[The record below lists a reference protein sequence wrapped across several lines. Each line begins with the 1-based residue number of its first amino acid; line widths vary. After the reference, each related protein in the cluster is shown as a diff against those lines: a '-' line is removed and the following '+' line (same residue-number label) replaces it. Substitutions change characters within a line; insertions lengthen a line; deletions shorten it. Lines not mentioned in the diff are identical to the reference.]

1 MPLNIDDIKKLP
13 VEERLKI
20 LDELL
25 NNIDEDIIKEHLEL
39 EEDLVLRE
47 RLAEYEKGNMTFHS
61 WEDVKIAVE
70 ENLKKL
76 RREQ

>member
-1 MPLNIDDIKKLP
+1 MPVNIDDIKKLP
-13 VEERLKI
+13 VEEKLNI

-25 NNIDEDIIKEHLEL
+25 DNIDEDIINEHLES
-39 EEDLVLRE
+39 EEDQVLRE

-61 WEDVKIAVE
+61 WEEVKTAVE
-70 ENLKKL
+70 GNLKKI

>member
-1 MPLNIDDIKKLP
+1 MPVNIDDIKKLP
-13 VEERLKI
+13 VEEKLKI

-25 NNIDEDIIKEHLEL
+25 DNIDEDIINEHLES
-39 EEDLVLRE
+39 EEDQVLRE

-61 WEDVKIAVE
+61 WEEVKNAVE
-70 ENLKKL
+70 GNLKKL